1 MILPCIVI
9 TPYIW
14 DLWGQLAPS
23 LHRPRAGQSAL
34 RNGANIT
41 VDALNSHRES
51 YITEYDFAQ
60 MASLGIQHGN
70 AGLPVAVPTPAPL
83 FPDLEVAAD
92 AMDCRNPPVRLP
104 VGWWVFASSPLPVE
118 STLLPDPCYP
128 EQQFVTVS
136 AGMMDTL
143 LRRGQVGQQRAER
156 SLRAP
161 WKPVE
166 CLLRPRSPP
175 SAPYCGWHERSATA
189 SSS

>member
-1 MILPCIVI
+1 MAV
-9 TPYIW
+9 
-14 DLWGQLAPS
+14 
-23 LHRPRAGQSAL
+23 
-34 RNGANIT
+34 N

-143 LRRGQVGQQRAER
+143 LRQGQVGQQRAER
-156 SLRAP
+156 SLRRAGRRDLPARAGWPSRDAAP
-161 WKPVE
+161 VGE
-166 CLLRPRSPP
+166 
-175 SAPYCGWHERSATA
+175 A
-189 SSS
+189 SEADQRGAREAACEQAKQRARQTTNP